1 MISEVLGHGQSF
13 GAVFAAVTCST
24 DSSGAL
30 NCTGASAGAFAGLG
44 LLLFVYLAIVVLGI
58 VASVKVVTKAGYSG
72 WWVLI
77 AFVPLVGSIFVLIF
91 AFSTWPVTREVEM
104 LRMQLGSGGYG
115 GPGGY
120 GGRPGTGGGG
130 PGPGPSGPFPWGP
143 ATSGTASAGPVP
155 TPIGAGAAID
165 TDQELGHV
173 ALPTFGQYIQE
184 ATVTVA
190 GQDTSV
196 GTAGPSGLPDAGWF
210 PAPGGAPG
218 QERYWNG
225 ASWTDQYR

>member
-1 MISEVLGHGQSF
+1 MISEVLGHGQSV

-44 LLLFVYLAIVVLGI
+44 ILLFVYLAIVVLGV

-77 AFVPLVGSIFVLIF
+77 AFVPIVGSIFVLIF

-104 LRMQLGSGGYG
+104 LRMQLASGGYG
-115 GPGGY
+115 GTGGY

-143 ATSGTASAGPVP
+143 ATSGTASEGPATTAVAP
-155 TPIGAGAAID
+155 DPAID
-165 TDQELGHV
+165 TEQALGYV
-173 ALPTFGQYIQE
+173 PLPTFGQYIRE
-184 ATVTVA
+184 ATTP
-190 GQDTSV
+190 
-196 GTAGPSGLPDAGWF
+196 TARSSGLPDAGWF
-210 PAPGGAPG
+210 PAPGGPPG